1 MKKNNHIVIVG
12 AGIVGLTS
20 AALLAQS
27 SFNKKYHIH
36 VIDAGEPTEYKDDED
51 IDLRVSALSI
61 GSIKIFQCLGI
72 WQKVIKKHA
81 YPYANM
87 RVWDASDVADGMS
100 AISFEAMALGLSE
113 LGFIVENNLLKAEL
127 QALISSLDIS
137 MHYGIEIIS
146 IKESKDKSGVDVHL
160 LDNEPMYADLL
171 IGADGSNSLTRKLF
185 NIHLKKH
192 SYSQSAFVVHVETEK
207 DHLDTA
213 WQRFLPEGPIAL
225 LPLGKNRVSVVWST
239 TSEKIALNTTL
250 NDEELGKLLTKSTDY
265 ALGNLKVISKR
276 ANFDLKYQ
284 HAVNYI
290 DKNFALVGDAAH
302 NIHPLAGQGV
312 NLGIADADCL
322 ITTINKTLNRNE
334 YIGDKLSLRPYERK
348 RKGVNWMMLSFVDSL
363 NKLFLIRSD
372 LVGNLRNIG
381 MRLFNKSRYLK
392 SYAIKIALGI
402 HS

>member
-1 MKKNNHIVIVG
+1 M
-12 AGIVGLTS
+12 
-20 AALLAQS
+20 
-27 SFNKKYHIH
+27 
-36 VIDAGEPTEYKDDED
+36 
-51 IDLRVSALSI
+51 
-61 GSIKIFQCLGI
+61 
-72 WQKVIKKHA
+72 
-81 YPYANM
+81 
-87 RVWDASDVADGMS
+87 
-100 AISFEAMALGLSE
+100 
-113 LGFIVENNLLKAEL
+113 
-127 QALISSLDIS
+127 
-137 MHYGIEIIS
+137 
-146 IKESKDKSGVDVHL
+146 
-160 LDNEPMYADLL
+160 
-171 IGADGSNSLTRKLF
+171 
-185 NIHLKKH
+185 
-192 SYSQSAFVVHVETEK
+192 
-207 DHLDTA
+207 
-213 WQRFLPEGPIAL
+213 

-322 ITTINKTLNRNE
+322 IATINKTLNRNE

-348 RKGVNWMMLSFVDSL
+348 RKGANWMMLSFVDSL